1 MRLLASCFIHG
12 CGYRR
17 DAVNSHADF
26 GVWPF
31 LFTRP
36 ACETVKFK
44 LFCLVGETRA
54 FARLVEIQQLSSL
67 VPSSFCPSAF
77 ALATRKDA
85 RTKAVEELRGIEL
98 ADVACGRN
106 HSVAVERAPRARVF
120 TWGFGG

>member
-1 MRLLASCFIHG
+1 MRLLASCYVIG

-17 DAVNSHADF
+17 DAVNSYADF
-26 GVWPF
+26 GVSLF
-31 LFTRP
+31 LFMSP
-36 ACETVKFK
+36 ACETVKFGC
-44 LFCLVGETRA
+44 FVWSG
-54 FARLVEIQQLSSL
+54 RLAHLHGLRKYNSYRHSSR
-67 VPSSFCPSAF
+67 PPF

-106 HSVAVERAPRARVF
+106 HSVAVEQAPRARVF